1 MNARRTL
8 AVSRRVL
15 RGIRHDRRSV
25 GLIVFAPIM
34 AMFVFG
40 VAFSGDVTDVP
51 VAVLN
56 LDTPF
61 TLPNGTTRDMGA
73 SIVAHLD
80 TRLMRVITLDPAQD
94 TNETAAAM
102 VERGEARAALIIPAF
117 FTRDAF
123 RSIADSSYEGNTSIE
138 LRLDRSNVNVAG
150 DLQRNVVEA
159 LLSAIEEFGRPAP
172 VRLDDSRPVYGEGA
186 NFADFLIPGVMTF
199 AVFLLTNLLTI
210 TGFVQER
217 VSGTLDRLGASPLT
231 EGEMVL
237 GYSLAYSLVAVLQ
250 AAVLVTVAVVAFGI
264 VIVGSLLL
272 AFLFIALLA
281 IASQGL
287 GILLSAAAR
296 TEAQAIQFLPFLIM
310 PVFLLSGIFW
320 PVEAIP
326 AWLRPL
332 SWALPTTYEVEGLR
346 SVMIRG
352 WGIERVGPY
361 LAALALFGVLFF
373 AAARFSLKR
382 SRH

>member
-1 MNARRTL
+1 
-8 AVSRRVL
+8 
-15 RGIRHDRRSV
+15 V
-25 GLIVFAPIM
+25 GLILFAPIM

-40 VAFSGDVTDVP
+40 VAFSGDVSDVP

-73 SIVAHLD
+73 SILAHLD
-80 TRLMRVITLDPAQD
+80 THLMRVVLLDPASD
-94 TNETAAAM
+94 TEATAAAF
-102 VERGEARAALIIPAF
+102 VERGEARAAIVVPAL
-117 FTRDAF
+117 FTRHAF
-123 RSIADSSYEGNTSIE
+123 EKLANSSVEADTAVKV
-138 LRLDRSNVNVAG
+138 RLDRSNVNVAG
-150 DLQRNVVEA
+150 DIQRDVAEA
-159 LLSAIEEFGRPAP
+159 LLKAVEEFGRPAP
-172 VRLDDSRPVYGEGA
+172 VTLDDSHPVYGEGA

-210 TGFVQER
+210 TSFVQER
-217 VSGTLDRLGASPLT
+217 ASGTLDRLAASPLT
-231 EGEMVL
+231 DGEMVM
-237 GYSLAYSLVAVLQ
+237 GYSLAYSLVAVIQ

-264 VIVGSLLL
+264 QIAGSLAL
-272 AFLFIALLA
+272 AFVFIALLA

-296 TEAQAIQFLPFLIM
+296 TEAQAIQFLPFLIL

-352 WGIERVGPY
+352 WGIERLGPY
-361 LAALALFGVLFF
+361 LAALALFAVLFF
-373 AAARFSLKR
+373 AAARLSLKR
-382 SRH
+382 SRN